1 MYKITLRSPAAFKLI
16 LIVLLGAA
24 AVFFSKEVSGG
35 INEGIYFC
43 VSVLVPSVFP
53 FMIISSLTAKIN
65 LGFSGRKINK
75 ISNSLFGLSA
85 KTVFT
90 VLIGIIGG
98 YPVAA
103 KGISSLYKNGSIS
116 EKEAAK
122 AAYIAVGAGPGFLIT
137 YVGVRLLNSY
147 EAGAALLVSQITS
160 VIIIGIINRFIF
172 GKGIYNSKKEISV
185 EPSAFEIFISS
196 VKSAVY
202 AIIEMCAIVCVFS
215 AVIKVIEKY
224 SGGNDLVNIL
234 LEVSRACYFLSENGS
249 IVPIAFAVG
258 FGGIC
263 VHIQIFQALGTIRI
277 KKWLFFLYRII
288 QGGITAALTYLIC
301 KVFNITIPVF
311 SSIRGDFTLSL
322 SGSVV
327 GSSLLIL
334 TGICFLF
341 SIKNN

>member
-24 AVFFSKEVSGG
+24 AIFFSKEVSGG

-43 VSVLVPSVFP
+43 VSVLVPSIFP
-53 FMIISSLTAKIN
+53 FMIISSLTAELNI
-65 LGFSGRKINK
+65 GFSGRIINI
-75 ISNSLFGLSA
+75 ISNSIFGLSA
-85 KTVFT
+85 KTAFT
-90 VLIGIIGG
+90 VLIGILGG
-98 YPVAA
+98 FPVGA
-103 KGISSLYKNGSIS
+103 KGIGALYKNGSIS
-116 EKEAAK
+116 EKEASK

-147 EAGAALLVSQITS
+147 EAGAALLISQIIS

-172 GKGIYNSKKEISV
+172 GKVNYNSNNEIKININ
-185 EPSAFEIFISS
+185 AFNVFLNS
-196 VKSAVY
+196 VKNAVY
-202 AIIEMCAIVCVFS
+202 ATIEMCAVVCVFS
-215 AVIKVIEKY
+215 AIIKVIEKY
-224 SGGNDLVNIL
+224 SGSNDIVNII
-234 LEVSRACYFLSENGS
+234 LEVSRACYFLSENDS
-249 IVPIAFAVG
+249 IVLIAFAVG
-258 FGGIC
+258 FGGLC
-263 VHIQIFQALGTIRI
+263 VHIQIFQALGNIKI
-277 KKWLFFLYRII
+277 KKTLFFLYRII

-301 KVFNITIPVF
+301 KIFSITTPVF
-311 SSIRGDFTLSL
+311 SSIRGDFSLSL